1 MTTEQILDDIIR
13 REGRVYTNHPAD
25 RGGPTRFGVT
35 QATLAAWRGRP
46 VSAREVAELD
56 ENEARQ
62 IYRRR
67 YVADPGFE
75 AVQDDRLR
83 ALLVDTAVLHGP
95 GRAVRWLQVV
105 LGVTPDGAL
114 GPKTRAALA
123 HAGAPAVYYA
133 LVAERGR
140 ALVALALSD
149 VATKQF
155 LSKHPHVQLQFLR
168 GWTNRVWEF
177 LA

>member
-25 RGGPTRFGVT
+25 RGGPTKFGIT
-35 QATLAAWRGRP
+35 QATLAGWRGRP
-46 VSAREVAELD
+46 VSANEVAALD
-56 ENEARQ
+56 EEEARQ

-75 AVQDDRLR
+75 TIADDRLR

-95 GRAVRWLQVV
+95 GRSVRWLQTV
-105 LGVTPDGAL
+105 LGVTADGAI
-114 GPKTRAALA
+114 GPQTRAALA
-123 HAGAPAVYYA
+123 HAGANAVYYA

-149 VATKQF
+149 LETKQF
-155 LSKHPHVQLQFLR
+155 LAKHPKVQLRFLR

-177 LA
+177 LE